1 MTSTASNKE
10 STQLTAETDVDML
23 TIQRVLFAPP
33 ADWVEPDLYYRVEG
47 VGAYDSSVQATR
59 NSITLGRHTVVRTDT
74 YFGRFRA
81 SYWQRWTSIK
91 QVEIRARVVGSA
103 RVLAYTE
110 DIGGHL
116 RLEDSWAAGGS
127 DADGNWTGEHSPMSG
142 SANEEVRLTV
152 PLDRFAD
159 GGAIHLRFDTEEAG
173 AKISDVRYVV
183 PKSAIKR
190 DIPTD
195 LVICS
200 YNRPVDCARTV
211 ATLAEDLPA
220 LERVRTIRVVDQGEQ
235 HPADEADF
243 IWAKEILGERLNVV
257 HQPNLGGAGG
267 FSRGMR
273 DATAAGDCMVLLTD
287 DDIRPEPETTLRLS
301 ALAVCAEKP
310 MLLGAQMLF
319 LFNPTSLFRTGET
332 YNWKALTVEEND
344 PKFGYA
350 DVDVRKYHQLRRLG
364 VDYNA
369 WWTCLVPSEVIK
381 KIGLALPLFFQYDDI
396 DYGFRAAKAGY
407 PTDTI
412 PGAAVW
418 HADFYWK
425 DIENAAQYFGLRNS
439 LIAAT
444 MHGDV
449 TAKDMVNVASRRILS
464 NLVSMRYGLAWTQM
478 EAVRDLL
485 RGPEVLK
492 NASQGDFARIS
503 AGRKNFPET
512 ELLPMH
518 EMPGGLTPVRPP
530 SHEISSENK
539 TMAKRLAYTQMGKKR
554 PGPVAVAFEDSFWWH
569 ISTFDDV
576 WVTDAS
582 QNGVRHLVRD
592 LDKEKSMR
600 AETISLMR
608 ELSSKW
614 DDLAKQWRAAVPSL
628 TSEDNWEKFFQGE

>member
-159 GGAIHLRFDTEEAG
+159 GGAIHLRFDTEDAG

-425 DIENAAQYFGLRNS
+425 DIE
-439 LIAAT
+439 
-444 MHGDV
+444 
-449 TAKDMVNVASRRILS
+449 
-464 NLVSMRYGLAWTQM
+464 
-478 EAVRDLL
+478 
-485 RGPEVLK
+485 
-492 NASQGDFARIS
+492 
-503 AGRKNFPET
+503 
-512 ELLPMH
+512 
-518 EMPGGLTPVRPP
+518 
-530 SHEISSENK
+530 
-539 TMAKRLAYTQMGKKR
+539 
-554 PGPVAVAFEDSFWWH
+554 
-569 ISTFDDV
+569 
-576 WVTDAS
+576 
-582 QNGVRHLVRD
+582 
-592 LDKEKSMR
+592 
-600 AETISLMR
+600 
-608 ELSSKW
+608 
-614 DDLAKQWRAAVPSL
+614 
-628 TSEDNWEKFFQGE
+628 

>member
-1 MTSTASNKE
+1 MTSTAVNPVSDHTV
-10 STQLTAETDVDML
+10 SDDDCLVV
-23 TIQRVLFAPP
+23 QRVLFAPP
-33 ADWVEPDLYYRVEG
+33 ADWVNPDLYFTVEG
-47 VGAYDSSVQATR
+47 VGAYDGSVKADRTSVR
-59 NSITLGRHTVVRTDT
+59 LGRRTIVRTDT

-81 SYWQRWTSIK
+81 AFWQRWTSLK
-91 QVEIRARVVGSA
+91 EVEIRAHVVGSVRIRA
-103 RVLAYTE
+103 FTE

-116 RLEDSWAAGGS
+116 RMEDSWASGGA
-127 DADGNWTGEHSPMSG
+127 DVDGNWVGEHSPMAESE
-142 SANEEVRLTV
+142 NVEVRLRV

-159 GGAIHLRFDTEEAG
+159 GGAIHLRFDTEDAG
-173 AKISDVRYVV
+173 ARISNVRYVV
-183 PKSAIKR
+183 PRSAIKR

-211 ATLAEDLPA
+211 ATLSEDLPA
-220 LERVRTIRVVDQGEQ
+220 LERVRTIRVVDQGDQ
-235 HPADEADF
+235 HPADEPDF
-243 IWAKEILGERLNVV
+243 DRAAETLGDRLQVV

-273 DATAAGDCMVLLTD
+273 DATAAGDCMILLTD

-344 PKFGYA
+344 WKFGKA
-350 DVDVRKYHQLRRLG
+350 DVDVREYHQLRRLG

-369 WWTCLVPSEVIK
+369 WWTCLVPSEVVE

-407 PTDTI
+407 PTETI

-439 LIAAT
+439 MITAT

-449 TAKDMVNVASRRILS
+449 SAKDMVNVATRRVLT

-478 EAVRDLL
+478 EAIRDLL

-503 AGRKNFPET
+503 TERKKFPET
-512 ELLPMH
+512 QVLPLYD
-518 EMPGGLTPVRPP
+518 MPGGLSPARPP
-530 SHEISSENK
+530 SHEIASENK
-539 TMAKRLAYTQMGKKR
+539 TLAKRVTYSKLGKKR
-554 PGPVAVAFEDSFWWH
+554 PGPVAVAFEDAFWWH

-582 QNGVRHLVRD
+582 QNGVHHLVRD
-592 LDKEKSMR
+592 LEREAKLRGEMI
-600 AETISLMR
+600 ALMR

-614 DDLAKQWRAAVPSL
+614 DSVAEQWRAAVPEL
-628 TSEDNWEKFFQGE
+628 TSPEHWSQFFEG